1 MNPFLRT
8 AIAGGLCS
16 VLAVWLGFGVAT
28 HDYTLTLVASTIGLW
43 ALLEWLRGPLP
54 EAWVLAAALFGYVI
68 GNRGFA
74 QLSLSSQV
82 PLLPAEAALLC
93 GAAAVFVRTALHRTS
108 AFNRDSLNIALGVWI
123 LLGLARLW
131 IDVRTHGA
139 LAVRDFATV
148 YYAIFFFI
156 AQSLARHAAS
166 RALLRRTMLGTA
178 LALPVC
184 YGLYREFSDLIVSRL
199 VFRGDPVIFYK
210 ADLVAAYL
218 FAGFF
223 LFSTVPHWPALMRHG
238 FAALSYAT
246 AFTID
251 SSRAAIVGLVAT
263 SAWWALGRRWTPLR
277 LQGVL
282 VPAALLGLL
291 FIAFSSDREFERS
304 RFYALY
310 EHVRSIG
317 DVSGTG
323 SYRSADREYV
333 GDNNRF
339 RVFWWRTVAEE
350 TLESGPVFGL
360 GFGANLTERFAR
372 TYQLDLGEEF
382 NVRSPHSIFFTV
394 LGRMGIVGLAAWLA
408 VVVAI
413 LVRTRRLVRL
423 AATDPSA
430 LPVLGWW
437 SVAWMLLVSG
447 SFGVVI
453 EGPMGG
459 VLFWTALGLANALT
473 PRQCAAS
480 TAAEAANGEPPAGEP
495 APALPSAPAQPE
507 VPAPTQ

>member
-8 AIAGGLCS
+8 AIAAGLGS
-16 VLAVWLGFGVAT
+16 VLAVCTGFGVAAQ
-28 HDYTLTLVASTIGLW
+28 DYTLTLVASAIGLW
-43 ALLEWLRGPLP
+43 ALLEWLHGPLP

-93 GAAAVFVRTALHRTS
+93 GAAAVVVRIALHRTS
-108 AFNRDSLNIALGVWI
+108 AFNRDSLNVALGVWI

-139 LAVRDFATV
+139 IAVRDFATV
-148 YYAIFFFI
+148 YYAVFFFI

-166 RALLRRTMLGTA
+166 LALLRRTMLGAA

-184 YGLYREFSDLIVSRL
+184 YGLYREFSDLIFSRL
-199 VFRGDPVIFYK
+199 LFRGDPLIFYK

-223 LFSTVPHWPALMRHG
+223 LFSTVPHWPALLRHG
-238 FAALSYAT
+238 FASLSYTT

-263 SAWWALGRRWTPLR
+263 SAWWALGRCWTPWR

-282 VPAALLGLL
+282 VPTALLGLL
-291 FIAFSSDREFERS
+291 VVALTSEREFERS

-310 EHVRSIG
+310 EHVRSIADIG
-317 DVSGTG
+317 GTG
-323 SYRSADREYV
+323 SYRSADRQYV

-339 RVFWWRTVAEE
+339 RAFWWRAVAEE
-350 TLESGPVFGL
+350 TLDSGPAFGL

-382 NVRSPHSIFFTV
+382 NVRSPHSVFFTV
-394 LGRMGIVGLAAWLA
+394 LGRMGLVGLAAWLA
-408 VVVAI
+408 VVAAI

-447 SFGVVI
+447 SFGVVL

-473 PRQCAAS
+473 PRPRDDEAS
-480 TAAEAANGEPPAGEP
+480 VEAANEELPTGEP
-495 APALPSAPAQPE
+495 ARALPSAPALPE
-507 VPAPTQ
+507 VPTPTQ

>member
-1 MNPFLRT
+1 MNPFQRT
-8 AIAGGLCS
+8 AIATGLGS
-16 VLAVWLGFGVAT
+16 VLAVWTGFDVAT
-28 HDYTLTLVASTIGLW
+28 QDYTLTLVAFAIGLW
-43 ALLEWLRGPLP
+43 VLLEWLRGPLP

-74 QLSLSSQV
+74 QLSLSNQV

-93 GAAAVFVRTALHRTS
+93 CAAAVVVRTALHRTS
-108 AFNRDSLNIALGVWI
+108 AFNRDSLNVALSVWI

-139 LAVRDFATV
+139 IAVRDFATV
-148 YYAIFFFI
+148 YYAAFFFI

-166 RALLRRTMLGTA
+166 LALLRRTMLSA
-178 LALPVC
+178 AMVLPV
-184 YGLYREFSDLIVSRL
+184 YYLLYREFPDLIVSRL
-199 VFRGDPVIFYK
+199 VFRGDPLIFYK

-223 LFSTVPHWPALMRHG
+223 LFSTVPHWPALMRNG
-238 FAALSYAT
+238 FASLSYAT

-263 SAWWALGRRWTPLR
+263 SAWWALGRRWTPWH

-282 VPAALLGLL
+282 VPASLLGLL
-291 FIAFSSDREFERS
+291 FVAFTSDREFESS

-310 EHVRSIG
+310 EHVRSIA
-317 DVSGTG
+317 DVGGTG

-339 RVFWWRTVAEE
+339 RAFWWRAVAEE

-360 GFGANLTERFAR
+360 GFGANLSERFAR
-372 TYQLDLGEEF
+372 TYQLDLGEGF
-382 NVRSPHSIFFTV
+382 NVRSPHSIFFSV
-394 LGRMGIVGLAAWLA
+394 LGRMGLVGLAAWLA

-413 LVRTRRLVRL
+413 LVRTRRLAQL
-423 AATDPSA
+423 AATEPSA
-430 LPVLGWW
+430 LPALGWW

-473 PRQCAAS
+473 PRPRDAS
-480 TAAEAANGEPPAGEP
+480 AAAEAASGEPPAGEP
-495 APALPSAPAQPE
+495 APALPSAPAQPD
-507 VPAPTQ
+507 VPPPAQ